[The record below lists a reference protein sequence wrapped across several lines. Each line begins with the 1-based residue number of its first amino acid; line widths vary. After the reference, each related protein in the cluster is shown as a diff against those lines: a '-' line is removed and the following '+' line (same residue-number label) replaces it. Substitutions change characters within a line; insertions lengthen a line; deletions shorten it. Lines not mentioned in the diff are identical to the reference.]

1 MDVLEPG
8 AVLADRFTIEAP
20 LGRGVLGEV
29 YRATQLAMGRHVAV
43 KLLRAASLR
52 SEHAHRRFE
61 QEAHLLG
68 RLAHPNIVQ
77 VFDFGID
84 EVTQR
89 PFIALEL
96 IAGSTL
102 LDLLRNRGPVPEA
115 QAARICEQIALAL
128 AHAHAQGI
136 VHRDLKPANV
146 MLSDLADGRA
156 PLVKVLDF
164 GLGKLLG
171 REEAKKRLTTPG
183 QMLGTPSFASP
194 EQALGDTVDERSD
207 LYSLGCLAFALV
219 AGRAPHAAA
228 DVAETLRQK
237 RSSEAPALPATL
249 QDGAPPSVE
258 LDDLY
263 RHLMARRPSD
273 RPAQARDV
281 AARFAEIAQDAEQ
294 RTAAM
299 RFPDDEATARPSVAK
314 IVDGP
319 TDVATRATQ
328 IVTPTD
334 ERPALASGGRALEAE
349 LPHTVPGVERP
360 DAEHEP
366 LPDTTP
372 SADREALGDTT
383 PSAEHE
389 PLPDTTPGADREAL
403 ADTTPS
409 ASREALAES
418 TRNAY
423 RGALSDSAPGVD
435 REALATTRY
444 VERGA
449 PADTAPGVNRSA
461 LLDTGAARAGPSR
474 ATAAPLA
481 EPAASPPTDASG
493 PPPSSG
499 AGSRLPLLLAGAAA
513 VVAIA
518 ALIAANTSRSTTT
531 PPPVTAPG
539 TTPRVGA
546 APRIEVAQRPL
557 HRVRIDSSP
566 SGARVMDGN
575 LDLGQTPLDLQLTAE
590 RLPQTLRLEL
600 AGHLGATIEIQEGG
614 PATLR
619 TTLRAIPRPAKTT
632 PKHTPPKE
640 PPEEGYPVW

>member
-29 YRATQLAMGRHVAV
+29 YRATQLAMGRPVAV

-194 EQALGDTVDERSD
+194 EQALGDSVDERSD
-207 LYSLGCLAFALV
+207 LYALGCLAFALV

-237 RSSEAPALPATL
+237 RSGEAPALPATL
-249 QDGAPPSVE
+249 QDGAPPSPE
-258 LDDLY
+258 LDALY
-263 RHLMARRPSD
+263 RNLMARRPSD
-273 RPAQARDV
+273 RPPHARDV
-281 AARFAEIAQDAEQ
+281 AVRFAEIAQDAEQ

-328 IVTPTD
+328 IVPPTD
-334 ERPALASGGRALEAE
+334 EHPAVVAPEDERTQPTRGATADPAE
-349 LPHTVPGVERP
+349 LPDTVPGVERP
-360 DAEHEP
+360 DAQTAPHDLDP
-366 LPDTTP
+366 
-372 SADREALGDTT
+372 A
-383 PSAEHE
+383 
-389 PLPDTTPGADREAL
+389 AL

-409 ASREALAES
+409 AHREALDPRAHE
-418 TRNAY
+418 TAHDQ
-423 RGALSDSAPGVD
+423 LPD
-435 REALATTRY
+435 TT
-444 VERGA
+444 
-449 PADTAPGVNRSA
+449 P
-461 LLDTGAARAGPSR
+461 ARAAPSR
-474 ATAAPLA
+474 TSDAAAPLV
-481 EPAASPPTDASG
+481 EPAASAPTEASL
-493 PPPSSG
+493 PPPSPG

-518 ALIAANTSRSTTT
+518 ALIAANTSRSTMA
-531 PPPVTAPG
+531 PPPVTTPGAAPRIG
-539 TTPRVGA
+539 T

-557 HRVRIDSSP
+557 HRVRIESSP
-566 SGARVMDGN
+566 PGARVMDGD
-575 LDLGQTPLDLQLTAE
+575 LDLGPTPLDLQLTAE

-600 AGHLGATIEIQEGG
+600 AGYRSTTIEVREDG

-632 PKHTPPKE
+632 PKHTPPKA